1 MESSK
6 AYTISNMP
14 QKKNMSVEEFRVY
27 MGIGRA
33 TAYELVNSDGFPS
46 FRIGK
51 KILINV
57 DALEEWI
64 KNNIQKR
71 WEQE

>member
-1 MESSK
+1 ME
-6 AYTISNMP
+6 A
-14 QKKNMSVEEFRVY
+14 KKTLNVSELSEY
-27 MGIGRA
+27 LGIGRA

-64 KNNIQKR
+64 KSNIQKR

>member
-1 MESSK
+1 ME
-6 AYTISNMP
+6 P
-14 QKKNMSVEEFRVY
+14 KKTLSVNELSEY
-27 MGIGRA
+27 LGIGRA

-57 DALEEWI
+57 DALHQWI
-64 KNNIQKR
+64 NDNIQKR
-71 WEQE
+71 WEQNR

>member
-1 MESSK
+1 MNE
-6 AYTISNMP
+6 
-14 QKKNMSVEEFRVY
+14 KKTLTVEETMKY
-27 MGIGRA
+27 LGISRS
-33 TAYELVNSDGFPS
+33 TIYELVNSKGFPS

-51 KILINV
+51 KILVNV

-64 KNNIQKR
+64 KANIQKR